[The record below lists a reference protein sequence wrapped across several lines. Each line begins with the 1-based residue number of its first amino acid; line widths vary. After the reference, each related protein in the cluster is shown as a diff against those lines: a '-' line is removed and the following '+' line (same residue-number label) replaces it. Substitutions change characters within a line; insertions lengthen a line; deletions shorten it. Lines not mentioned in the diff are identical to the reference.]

1 MMRVLSL
8 VLVTVLAGCGALPAG
23 RIVEGSA
30 DGLAAR
36 AVPGEILVRLAPGAT
51 MPTGWTAVRSVE
63 GLDAWLV
70 RVPAGVGVA
79 AAMERLQQDPGVT
92 WAEPNWKME
101 LVDELPRVSVSLPE
115 FATTAETPD
124 LWHLQRV
131 QAREAWTMTKGRG
144 VTVAVVDT
152 GIDATH
158 PAFLGRLVPGFDTVD
173 RDSDPRDDNGHGT
186 HVAGIIAAQAP
197 DMSLLGMAPEARIM
211 PVRVLGDRGG
221 SAESVAT
228 GIQWAVARGAQV
240 LNLSLGSP
248 MRSRLIEDAIKAAQ
262 QRGVVVVAAMGN
274 AGDRG
279 NPRIFP
285 ASLPGVVAVGATDL
299 VDRRTAWSCFGRW
312 QALSAP
318 GYGIWSTFPTYE
330 CALVR
335 LARENP
341 SALPPEN
348 RIDTHASALSGT
360 SQAAPVVA
368 GVAALVRSLAPEMP
382 QDRVGSL
389 LRDAARD
396 LGAPGFDSYHG
407 FGMVQAAA
415 SLRLVRASKP

>member
-1 MMRVLSL
+1 VRFLL
-8 VLVTVLAGCGALPAG
+8 VLVMLAGCGLQPAFPLAPAASADLAAQA
-23 RIVEGSA
+23 VEGE
-30 DGLAAR
+30 
-36 AVPGEILVRLAPGAT
+36 VLVRLAAGAT
-51 MPTGWTAVRSVE
+51 LPQGWSTLRVLS
-63 GLDAWLV
+63 GLDASLV
-70 RVPAGVGVA
+70 RVPRTLTLKQAVD
-79 AAMERLQQDPGVT
+79 RLQRLSGVI
-92 WAEPNWKME
+92 WAEPNWRVD
-101 LVDELPRVSVSLPE
+101 LVEDGAPPVMSLPAFSE
-115 FATTAETPD
+115 NATPPD

-131 QAREAWTMTKGRG
+131 QARDAWNTTKGRG
-144 VTVAVVDT
+144 VTVAVIDT

-158 PAFLGRLVPGFDTVD
+158 PAFLGRVLSGYDAID

-197 DMSLLGMAPEARIM
+197 DLSLLGLAPESRIM

-228 GIQWAVARGAQV
+228 GIQWAVARGAHV

-248 MRSRLIEDAIKAAQ
+248 MRSRLIEDAVKTAL

-279 NPRIFP
+279 NPRIYP
-285 ASLPGVVAVGATDL
+285 ASLPGVIAVGATDL
-299 VDRRTAWSCFGRW
+299 VDRRTSWSCFGRW
-312 QALSAP
+312 QALAAP
-318 GYGIWSTFPTYE
+318 GYGIWSTFPTYD

-348 RIDTHASALSGT
+348 RIDTYASALSGT

-368 GVAALVRSLAPEMP
+368 GVAALVRAMAPEMAP
-382 QDRVGSL
+382 DKVASL
-389 LRDAARD
+389 LQDAARD

-407 FGMVQAAA
+407 HGMVQAANA
-415 SLRLVRASKP
+415 LKLVRATKP